1 MICKDCGHP
10 DTSHNDAGC
19 FHDDGGPPCFCR
31 TSGEQIRLPEQW
43 EPKSESENELFVD
56 GGVVGTNPSLFGG
69 TYAWRQVVN
78 GVAALEGAHFITP
91 ADARVPAVTNNLT
104 EMLAMIKGMESLPH
118 DWNGTVLSDSQ
129 ITLGRVFLGWKWNNV
144 PAWVHRRF
152 QSVRA
157 RLANYEAFEHVLLA
171 GHPTRK
177 QLEAGVGRHGYR
189 VSIHNVWCDEA
200 CKDAGLE
207 ALQQMQFKFQ
217 PTVEQSYATN

>member
-1 MICKDCGHP
+1 
-10 DTSHNDAGC
+10 
-19 FHDDGGPPCFCR
+19 
-31 TSGEQIRLPEQW
+31 
-43 EPKSESENELFVD
+43 
-56 GGVVGTNPSLFGG
+56 
-69 TYAWRQVVN
+69 
-78 GVAALEGAHFITP
+78 
-91 ADARVPAVTNNLT
+91 
-104 EMLAMIKGMESLPH
+104 MIKGMESLPH

-157 RLANYEAFEHVLLA
+157 RLVNYEAFEHVLLA